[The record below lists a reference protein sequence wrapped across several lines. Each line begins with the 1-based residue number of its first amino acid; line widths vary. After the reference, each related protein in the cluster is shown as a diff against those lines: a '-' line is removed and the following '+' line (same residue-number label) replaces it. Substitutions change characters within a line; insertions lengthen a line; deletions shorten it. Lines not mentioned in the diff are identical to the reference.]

1 MLILVV
7 TNEQY
12 SIPFHSMTSVLY
24 IRRRKHTAATATAAE
39 TLSDKTDVKVLV
51 QSILYTIIAMTTATS
66 AADIAATPAPAAPAA
81 AAPTPAPLKT
91 EDTGKIFEKAICDSF
106 CIPYDGPFKY
116 SQDEVDKLVPRLSK
130 LVTDKLFPPCVH
142 TASKGARYDFTSID
156 GASHLSA
163 KSNKKKGGQL
173 APQVVGQP
181 HPQKFCQVLGIEY
194 TTPETLKQYIQ
205 ENIVSILPV
214 LWNHTFDSQIIYYV
228 KETDSIR
235 FITPTSTDATS
246 TPAVNWSEYQY
257 TWTCPHD
264 KWNNTSS
271 LKLEINGKKE
281 RILEF
286 QFHTKNRQN
295 MAIRWSIETV
305 LRVFNKQFTVVSL

>member
-1 MLILVV
+1 
-7 TNEQY
+7 
-12 SIPFHSMTSVLY
+12 
-24 IRRRKHTAATATAAE
+24 
-39 TLSDKTDVKVLV
+39 
-51 QSILYTIIAMTTATS
+51 MTTATS
-66 AADIAATPAPAAPAA
+66 ADDIAPAPAPAPEPA
-81 AAPTPAPLKT
+81 PAPLKT

-116 SQDEVDKLVPRLSK
+116 SQEEVDLLVSRLSK

-156 GASHLSA
+156 GKTHLSA
-163 KSNKKKGGQL
+163 KSNKKKGGKL

-181 HPQKFCQVLGIEY
+181 TPQKFCQVLGIEY
-194 TTPETLKQYIQ
+194 TTPENLKQYIQ

-214 LWNHTFDSQIIYYV
+214 LWNYTFDSQIVYYV
-228 KETDSIR
+228 KETDTIR
-235 FITPTSTDATS
+235 FITPSPETT
-246 TPAVNWSEYQY
+246 TPAVQWSEYQY

-281 RILEF
+281 TILEF
-286 QFHTKNRQN
+286 QFHTKRPN

>member
-1 MLILVV
+1 
-7 TNEQY
+7 
-12 SIPFHSMTSVLY
+12 MTSVLY
-24 IRRRKHTAATATAAE
+24 AAAAAE
-39 TLSDKTDVKVLV
+39 TLSAETDVKVLV
-51 QSILYTIIAMTTATS
+51 QNILDTILAMTE
-66 AADIAATPAPAAPAA
+66 
-81 AAPTPAPLKT
+81 PTPTPLKT

-106 CIPYDGPFKY
+106 GIPYDGPFKY
-116 SQDEVDKLVPRLSK
+116 SQDEVNLLVPRLSR
-130 LVTDKLFPPCVH
+130 LATDKLFPPCVH

-156 GASHLSA
+156 GKTHLSA

-214 LWNHTFDSQIIYYV
+214 LWNYTFDSQIIYYV
-228 KETDSIR
+228 KETNTIR
-235 FITPTSTDATS
+235 FITPLPETTT
-246 TPAVNWSEYQY
+246 TPAVNWSEFQY

-305 LRVFNKQFTVVSL
+305 LRVFNNQFTVVSL